1 MLLVRLAM
9 ACSAEPYPC
18 GLFPACTS
26 TEHIIRYGDAG
37 GSLVSNWMCQTL
49 TCAVRNIK

>member
-9 ACSAEPYPC
+9 ACSAEPCPC

-26 TEHIIRYGDAG
+26 TEHSIRYGDAG
-37 GSLVSNWMCQTL
+37 GSLILKWMYQTL
-49 TCAVRNIK
+49 TCAA